1 MLNDF
6 SGDNS
11 NNGACPLWI
20 SEEWC
25 DLRGYAL
32 DDFWELFVLN
42 WRRLAFRTFG
52 HAPWPSSCRAQPLS
66 NHQQSPWLGGG
77 A

>member
-42 WRRLAFRTFG
+42 WRRLEHFRIRLKRLCGAAKLRRIRRLSESFG
-52 HAPWPSSCRAQPLS
+52 TL
-66 NHQQSPWLGGG
+66 LG
-77 A
+77 